1 MFLLAEI
8 MIHNLNAIE
17 VNFVM
22 DKTNDS
28 FSYLIKV
35 TGITS
40 RAFHSLTL
48 KYEEW
53 RLRRNLQM
61 FLHG

>member
-53 RLRRNLQM
+53 RLCRNLQM
-61 FLHG
+61 FLRG